1 MTRKRLLN
9 RTALVSLV
17 GGLLMTGLPFHHG
30 LLAQPTSS
38 PAGQEMSE
46 PTLVDQAIK
55 HQIDRELSKHNA
67 LHNVRT
73 AVQWQMVTLTGTV
86 PSLADRDRAS
96 RAALDVVTGL

>member
-1 MTRKRLLN
+1 
-9 RTALVSLV
+9 
-17 GGLLMTGLPFHHG
+17 
-30 LLAQPTSS
+30 
-38 PAGQEMSE
+38 MSE

>member
-9 RTALVSLV
+9 RTAFVSLV
-17 GGLLMTGLPFHHG
+17 SGLLMTGLPTPT
-30 LLAQPTSS
+30 LAQPTSS
-38 PAGQEMSE
+38 PASQEMPE

-73 AVQWQMVTLTGTV
+73 AVQWQMVTLT
-86 PSLADRDRAS
+86 SQAQS
-96 RAALDVVTGL
+96 